1 MTVDLLEDDDLM
13 TRLRAADPAA
23 ALDPRATLD
32 RGAVMRARRRRAA
45 ARGGAVA
52 TVALGVTLALALAP
66 SGGSGG
72 PPVASDVVA
81 RAAAASDLPQRS
93 IVAITSDVDVNG
105 TLHERRTTW
114 VRLSGDGRPLGVR
127 SLITAAS
134 GGSARPGVEDV
145 TTTGADGHSL
155 LQQFDPATGKVTST
169 RDGQQS
175 PPLVFQ
181 THALLVRAQS
191 GDRVVRLAGE
201 ETVGGR
207 RAYRL
212 IVTGADEP
220 AEHGDRDELLV
231 DAETYTPLELR
242 KHSEGLDVNGKPFV
256 YDYVERIVG
265 QRTLPDNAA
274 NREQLRLHGP
284 TS

>member
-1 MTVDLLEDDDLM
+1 M
-13 TRLRAADPAA
+13 
-23 ALDPRATLD
+23 
-32 RGAVMRARRRRAA
+32 
-45 ARGGAVA
+45 
-52 TVALGVTLALALAP
+52 ALGVTLALALAP
-66 SGGSGG
+66 SGGGSGA
-72 PPVASDVVA
+72 PVANEVVA
-81 RAAAASDLPQRS
+81 RAAAASDLPERS
-93 IVAITSDVDVNG
+93 IVAITSDVDVNA

-134 GGSARPGVEDV
+134 GGTARPGVEDV
-145 TTTGADGHSL
+145 TTTGADGHSQ
-155 LQQFDPATGKVTST
+155 LQQFNPTTGKVTTT
-169 RDGQQS
+169 RDGQQT
-175 PPLVFQ
+175 PPLVFEA
-181 THALLVRAQS
+181 HALLVRAQS
-191 GDRVVRLAGE
+191 GDREIRLAGE

-231 DAETYTPLELR
+231 DADTYAPLELR
-242 KHSEGLDVNGKPFV
+242 RHSEGLDVYGKPFV

-265 QRTLPDNAA
+265 RRTLPDTAA
-274 NREQLRLHGP
+274 NREQLRLRGP